1 MEIARGNEAAALEQ
15 LRLSEEISAAEPQ
28 PLFLPMW
35 AYCYGRLGR
44 SADAERLFMEMERRE
59 AAGTPFGSGGWAMA
73 YLALGDQPRAL
84 ERLESAA
91 DAAARHELDEGF
103 FNLMALRANVT
114 NDDVLRQR
122 EFADVL
128 GRIKGE

>member
-1 MEIARGNEAAALEQ
+1 MKRAALEQ
-15 LRLSEEISAAEPQ
+15 LRLSEEISTAEPQ

-44 SADAERLFMEMERRE
+44 SARRG
-59 AAGTPFGSGGWAMA
+59 APVHGDGAPRGSRHALLAPAVGPWRTSRSAISAVRSNAG
-73 YLALGDQPRAL
+73 RA
-84 ERLESAA
+84 AA

-128 GRIKGE
+128 GKIKGE